1 MNFPTKYSEIIAR
14 IESIDPIKYGE
25 TRNYLE
31 GAVTYLSPYISRGV
45 ISTKMVLDK
54 ILAKGYQLEEI
65 ESFVKELA
73 WRDYFQRLAQVR
85 NLEQDI
91 KFPQVD
97 VAHHEIPL
105 AVINAQTGI
114 QAVDDAIEQLYA
126 HGYMHNHLRMYTAAL
141 VTNIAKSHWLLPSK
155 WMYYYLLDADF
166 ASNRCSWQWVCGA
179 NSNKKYVANQEN
191 VNRFAGTQQHGTFL
205 DKPYEYLPPTKIPQE
220 LLETVEIRLETQ
232 LPDAEKIQID
242 ATLPTFLY
250 NFYNVDPNWHFGEAG
265 NRILLLDPAFFK
277 EHPVH
282 TTVIQFVLELAKNVS
297 NIQLFV
303 GSFQELKETYNLN
316 SIYFKEHPLNIGYS
330 GIEESR
336 DWISPEITGYFPS
349 FFAYWKSLKKELMK
363 IYQTYDH

>member
-1 MNFPTKYSEIIAR
+1 MHFPTKYSEITAR

-85 NLEQDI
+85 NLEQEI
-91 KFPQVD
+91 KFPQTD
-97 VAHHEIPL
+97 VVHHNIPL
-105 AVINAQTGI
+105 AVVNAQTGI
-114 QAVDDAIEQLYA
+114 HAVDRAIEQLYA

-155 WMYYYLLDADF
+155 WMYYHLLDGDF

-191 VNRFAGTQQHGTFL
+191 INRFAGTQQHGTFL
-205 DKPYEYLPPTKIPQE
+205 DKSYEYMPPTKIPQE
-220 LLETVEIRLETQ
+220 LLETVEIQLETK
-232 LPDAEKIQID
+232 LPHTEKIQVD
-242 ATLPTFLY
+242 AKLPTFVY
-250 NFYNVDPNWHFGEAG
+250 NFYNVDPNWHLGDAG

-277 EHPVH
+277 AHPVH
-282 TTVIQFVLELAKNVS
+282 SKVLNFMLELAKNVE
-297 NIQLFV
+297 NLQLFV
-303 GSFQELKETYNLN
+303 GSFKELKETYSLN
-316 SIYFKEHPLNIGYS
+316 TIYFKEHPLNIGYS

-336 DWISPEITGYFPS
+336 EWISSEISGYFPS
-349 FFAYWKSLKKELMK
+349 FFAYWKSLKKELMQK
-363 IYQTYDH
+363 QTSV

>member
-1 MNFPTKYSEIIAR
+1 MHFHTKYSEIIAR

-85 NLEQDI
+85 NLEQEI
-91 KFPQVD
+91 KFPQTD
-97 VAHHEIPL
+97 VVHHNFPL
-105 AVINAQTGI
+105 AVVNAQTGI
-114 QAVDDAIEQLYA
+114 HAVDRAIEQLYA

-155 WMYYYLLDADF
+155 WMYYHLLDGDF

-179 NSNKKYVANQEN
+179 NSKKKYVANQEN
-191 VNRFAGTQQHGTFL
+191 INRFAGTQQHGTFL
-205 DKPYEYLPPTKIPQE
+205 DIPYEYLPPKKIPQE
-220 LLETVEIRLETQ
+220 LLETVEIHLETK
-232 LPDAEKIQID
+232 LPIAEKIHVD
-242 ATLPTFLY
+242 AKLPTFVY
-250 NFYNVDPNWHFGEAG
+250 NFYNLDPNWHCGEAG

-282 TTVIQFVLELAKNVS
+282 SKVLNFMLELAKNVEDL
-297 NIQLFV
+297 QLFV
-303 GSFQELKETYNLN
+303 GSFKELKETYSLN
-316 SIYFKEHPLNIGYS
+316 TFYFKEHPLNIGYT

-336 DWISPEITGYFPS
+336 DWISSEITGYFPS
-349 FFAYWKSLKKELMK
+349 FFAYWKSLNKELMQK
-363 IYQTYDH
+363 QTNV